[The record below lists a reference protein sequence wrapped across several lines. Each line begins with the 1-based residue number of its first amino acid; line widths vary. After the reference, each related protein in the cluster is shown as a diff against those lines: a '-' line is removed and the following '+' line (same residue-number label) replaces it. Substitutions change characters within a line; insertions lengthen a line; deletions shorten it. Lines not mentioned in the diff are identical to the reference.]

1 LTFTAL
7 EADLPL
13 LYFFWFYSGFW
24 GGGRGLSGDKTNHQG
39 QEKSKQAFRALAC
52 FFTALDTALMADR
65 RLFTVLFYLKK
76 SNNSKQKRD
85 VPAVCDGV
93 GRGAMGCG
101 YLT

>member
-1 LTFTAL
+1 
-7 EADLPL
+7 
-13 LYFFWFYSGFW
+13 
-24 GGGRGLSGDKTNHQG
+24 
-39 QEKSKQAFRALAC
+39 LAC
-52 FFTALDTALMADR
+52 FFTALDTALMAVR

-93 GRGAMGCG
+93 GRGALGRG

>member
-1 LTFTAL
+1 M
-7 EADLPL
+7 
-13 LYFFWFYSGFW
+13 
-24 GGGRGLSGDKTNHQG
+24 DKTNHQG
-39 QEKSKQAFRALAC
+39 QEKSNPGLAFRVMAC
-52 FFTALDTALMADR
+52 FFAALDTDLMADR

-93 GRGAMGCG
+93 GRGVQACG

>member
-1 LTFTAL
+1 V
-7 EADLPL
+7 
-13 LYFFWFYSGFW
+13 
-24 GGGRGLSGDKTNHQG
+24 DKTNHQG
-39 QEKSKQAFRALAC
+39 QEKSKPGLAFRVMAC
-52 FFTALDTALMADR
+52 FFAALDTALMADR

-93 GRGAMGCG
+93 GRGVKGCG